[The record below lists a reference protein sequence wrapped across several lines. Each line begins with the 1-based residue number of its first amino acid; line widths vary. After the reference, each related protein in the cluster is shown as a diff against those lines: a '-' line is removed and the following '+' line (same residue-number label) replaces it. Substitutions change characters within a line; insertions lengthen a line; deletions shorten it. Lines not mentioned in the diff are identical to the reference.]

1 MSYFLCA
8 ASARKDNLS
17 MQSQFKPNNP
27 LEEKLLAIYRRE
39 IQITEFLEILLD
51 SQVVILAD
59 RDVDITG
66 PDTHFNPLAIQSPM
80 GYMAVATFSSL
91 ERARQAVS
99 RNPDYPHA
107 VAVDTCWFLRRVYE
121 NAGFALNPG
130 WPFGFELPPE
140 GLRQFLYRF
149 GVKEYKP
156 QDVD

>member
-1 MSYFLCA
+1 
-8 ASARKDNLS
+8 
-17 MQSQFKPNNP
+17 MQNQFKPNNP
-27 LEEKLLAIYRRE
+27 LEEKLLSMYRRE
-39 IQITEFLEILLD
+39 IQITEFLEIMLD

-140 GLRQFLYRF
+140 GLQQFLYRF
-149 GVKEYKP
+149 GVKEYRGR
-156 QDVD
+156 DAN